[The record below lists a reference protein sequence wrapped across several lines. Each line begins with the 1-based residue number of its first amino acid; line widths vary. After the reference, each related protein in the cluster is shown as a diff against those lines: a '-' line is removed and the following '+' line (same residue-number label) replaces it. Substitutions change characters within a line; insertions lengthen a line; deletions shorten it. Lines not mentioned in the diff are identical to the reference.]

1 LQQGSNARL
10 MVTCRPI
17 GEADLPG
24 ITRLLYGGFPTRGV
38 RYWSNGLQ
46 RLAAN
51 RPAPGIVQFGYMLE
65 AGGVPVG
72 VLLLISSPLTP
83 DTVVRCNLSSWYVTP
98 EFRAYASLL
107 VARAIRNTSVTYV
120 NVSPADHT
128 IPIIS
133 AQGFTRFNAGAFA
146 APVSVAADMNG
157 TRLAWLPRHWAE
169 IATIPPGAM
178 QLLTDHHQF
187 GCLCLWL
194 QDAAGGLPFI
204 FRRRFVTWARIPSA
218 QLIYCPTLEDLERH
232 AGCIGRF
239 LALRGMPLLIVPT
252 DRSLRGVAGRLF
264 PAKLPM
270 YIRGPQPG
278 RASDLTY
285 TEAAIFGF

>member
-1 LQQGSNARL
+1 
-10 MVTCRPI
+10 MVTCRSI

-24 ITRLLYGGFPTRGV
+24 ITRLLHGGFPTRGI

-51 RPAPGIVQFGYMLE
+51 RPAAGFVQFGYMLE

-72 VLLLISSPLTP
+72 VLLLISSPWTP
-83 DTVVRCNLSSWYVTP
+83 DTIIRANLSSWYVAP
-98 EFRAYASLL
+98 EYRAYAPLL
-107 VARAIRNTSVTYV
+107 VARAIRNASATYV

-133 AQGFTRFNAGAFA
+133 AQGFTKFNSGVFA
-146 APVSVAADMNG
+146 VPASVAAATNG
-157 TRLAWLPRHWAE
+157 TRLAWLPQHWDE
-169 IATIPPGAM
+169 IATIPPSAM

-194 QDAAGGLPFI
+194 QDETGGLPFI
-204 FRRRFVTWARIPSA
+204 VRRRFVTRARIPSA

-239 LALRGMPLLIVPT
+239 LALRGMPILMVPT
-252 DRSLRGVAGRLF
+252 DRPLRGVAGRLF
-264 PAKLPM
+264 PGKQPM
-270 YIRGPQPG
+270 YLRGSQPG
-278 RASDLTY
+278 RSSDLAY